1 MSVPVDN
8 LLSSASRKRAL
19 IAGSVG
25 NFIEWYEFAVYGFL
39 ATVIAQNFF
48 RLEGES
54 ALTGLLLTYASF
66 AIDHDQHKY
75 QRGFAPDA
83 ITHPA
88 ENDCTEWTEEKGD
101 GE

>member
-39 ATVIAQNFF
+39 ATVIAQNFPAGRGVSADRASADLCVIRHRLFLPSTRCNHF
-48 RLEGES
+48 R
-54 ALTGLLLTYASF
+54 
-66 AIDHDQHKY
+66 
-75 QRGFAPDA
+75 PD
-83 ITHPA
+83 
-88 ENDCTEWTEEKGD
+88 G
-101 GE
+101 